1 MGLKVNKG
9 AARHPSRRAI
19 GQTPDPRCVSAE
31 GTPAADA
38 THTAPAGIRVVNKA
52 EKHTGCQVTTVR
64 LGSEVE
70 VGARDGWLC
79 FWLAG
84 REVRVGPL
92 TPEQAEKLAED
103 LAYEAL
109 DESPA

>member
-1 MGLKVNKG
+1 M
-9 AARHPSRRAI
+9 
-19 GQTPDPRCVSAE
+19 
-31 GTPAADA
+31 
-38 THTAPAGIRVVNKA
+38 
-52 EKHTGCQVTTVR
+52 TTVR

-92 TPEQAEKLAED
+92 TPDQAEKLAEH
-103 LAYEAL
+103 LVRVLTKQRRRAACLGGRLVEARGRGRLPHPADGRMLEL
-109 DESPA
+109 DDRPVVSQLRIVEHGLE